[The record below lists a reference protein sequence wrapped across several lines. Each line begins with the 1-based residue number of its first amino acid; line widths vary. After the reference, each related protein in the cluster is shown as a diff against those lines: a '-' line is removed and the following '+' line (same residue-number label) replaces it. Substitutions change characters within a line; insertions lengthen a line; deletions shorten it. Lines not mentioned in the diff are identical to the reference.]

1 LRLRQRASFA
11 RRAHNGNMIN
21 YPSCVIYVPEIVP
34 GNGRNSLLKWAAR
47 ARPCNIIMIPLFFGP
62 WRVHL
67 SRGRPR
73 NSLAAVCIIIPAGGH
88 KSRHHL
94 SYYVPMI
101 QISAQMLSAD
111 TLRARRKRE
120 EKHVCAKRER
130 ERRNYHFPLHTL

>member
-1 LRLRQRASFA
+1 
-11 RRAHNGNMIN
+11 
-21 YPSCVIYVPEIVP
+21 
-34 GNGRNSLLKWAAR
+34 
-47 ARPCNIIMIPLFFGP
+47 
-62 WRVHL
+62 L

-111 TLRARRKRE
+111 TLCVHGARGRKNMF
-120 EKHVCAKRER
+120 VPRER
-130 ERRNYHFPLHTL
+130 EELSFSTTHTLMYFLTHTLHQSRVRARMYLRMKTMHASEEVVCL